1 MTLSIARSCARHP
14 GWPCAPAL
22 LLLLQRR
29 CYTERGRVKQHRPLT
44 AAAAQKSSSV
54 VKTKES
60 KSGLAL
66 AALAMT
72 PARWYSPTRHSK
84 KLAFPSRLII
94 SIQSKG
100 LRSLY
105 SLLYLGG
112 AQAEGKAKLT
122 GELCVQGKS
131 APHPLFAPQGHAL
144 APVPQHPTPTPTPAP
159 QGHALTPPPNAPHPH
174 PHPQPNATHSPQGD
188 QQSVRTELDV
198 GVH

>member
-1 MTLSIARSCARHP
+1 M
-14 GWPCAPAL
+14 
-22 LLLLQRR
+22 
-29 CYTERGRVKQHRPLT
+29 
-44 AAAAQKSSSV
+44 

-131 APHPLFAPQGHAL
+131 APHPLSAPQGHAL
-144 APVPQHPTPTPTPAP
+144 APA
-159 QGHALTPPPNAPHPH
+159 PNARHPH
-174 PHPQPNATHSPQGD
+174 LPLHPDTTHSPQGN

-198 GVH
+198 GVHKIGVHTNQRDAQCRTAELHLELHRLVHNLHGRQHKDRS